1 MSGVKLVN
9 PNAIVNKG
17 SQALFINI
25 GAAKGLQE
33 VLKSNLGPKGT
44 IKMLVS
50 GAGDIKLTK
59 DGNVLLHEM
68 QIQHPTAS
76 LIARTATAQDDI
88 TGDGTTSI
96 VLLIAELL
104 KQSERPLAEGLHPR
118 ILSDGFEL
126 GKQKALEFL
135 EKFKVKKDT
144 LNRELLLNV
153 ARTSLRTKVHQ
164 QLADS
169 LTEIVTDAI
178 LSIRKEKQPIDLFMV
193 EIMTMQHKSEMD
205 TRLVKGLVLDH
216 GSRHPDMPKKLENAF
231 ILTCNLSLE
240 YEKSEINSDVFY
252 NSAEQR
258 EKLVDAER
266 RFVDERVKKIIEFK
280 KLVCDTPDKSFV
292 VINQKGIDP
301 GALDML
307 AKQGILA
314 LRRAKRR
321 NMERLTLACGGI
333 AINSLDDLSPE
344 ILGHAG
350 VVYEHVLGEEK
361 YTFVEGVPNTFSCT
375 VLIKGPNKH
384 TIVQIQ
390 DAVRDGLRSVK
401 NAIEDGY
408 LVPGAG
414 SFEVSAHRELIK
426 YKEELSGRVKMG
438 VQVFADA
445 LLIIPKTLASN
456 SGFDPLDS
464 LVTLQEE
471 AKEHVVGLDLD
482 SGECLSPEEEGIWDN
497 YRVKRQILNSSS
509 IIATQLLLVDEI
521 IRAGKN
527 MGKKE

>member
-1 MSGVKLVN
+1 
-9 PNAIVNKG
+9 
-17 SQALFINI
+17 
-25 GAAKGLQE
+25 
-33 VLKSNLGPKGT
+33 
-44 IKMLVS
+44 
-50 GAGDIKLTK
+50 
-59 DGNVLLHEM
+59 
-68 QIQHPTAS
+68 
-76 LIARTATAQDDI
+76 
-88 TGDGTTSI
+88 
-96 VLLIAELL
+96 
-104 KQSERPLAEGLHPR
+104 
-118 ILSDGFEL
+118 
-126 GKQKALEFL
+126 
-135 EKFKVKKDT
+135 
-144 LNRELLLNV
+144 
-153 ARTSLRTKVHQ
+153 
-164 QLADS
+164 
-169 LTEIVTDAI
+169 
-178 LSIRKEKQPIDLFMV
+178 
-193 EIMTMQHKSEMD
+193 
-205 TRLVKGLVLDH
+205 
-216 GSRHPDMPKKLENAF
+216 
-231 ILTCNLSLE
+231 
-240 YEKSEINSDVFY
+240 
-252 NSAEQR
+252 
-258 EKLVDAER
+258 
-266 RFVDERVKKIIEFK
+266 
-280 KLVCDTPDKSFV
+280 LVCDTPDKSFV